1 LYCLFCIKTKRWR
14 VSPTGSLA
22 ARWFLRGDVAEQ
34 GKVADAPALRSQEG
48 TMAKTDTPQSD
59 APIVVDRRKLLA
71 AAAAMTAV
79 NTMPTMADAE
89 AVPRPVQSSAL
100 PPGVQ
105 TPKVCAA
112 TARRLLEICRR
123 NELRRAAQLPL
134 LSIPKE
140 LRRMKQQEELEAFSW
155 FEAAHGPAVWARVLE
170 ARRRA
175 EGNPNWRPNWMDGI
189 HYQNQVYAALRA
201 RFSAEREKA

>member
-1 LYCLFCIKTKRWR
+1 
-14 VSPTGSLA
+14 
-22 ARWFLRGDVAEQ
+22 
-34 GKVADAPALRSQEG
+34 
-48 TMAKTDTPQSD
+48 MAKIDTPQSD

-79 NTMPTMADAE
+79 NAMPRTADAD
-89 AVPRPVQSSAL
+89 ALRDPIHSSAL
-100 PPGVQ
+100 RAGVQ
-105 TPKVCAA
+105 APKVCAA
-112 TARRLLEICRR
+112 TARRLLEICRL
-123 NELRRAAQLPL
+123 NEIRRAAKLPP

-140 LRRMKQQEELEAFSW
+140 LRRMKRQEELEAFSR

-175 EGNPNWRPNWMDGI
+175 EGNPNWRPNWMEGI
-189 HYQNQVYAALRA
+189 HHQNQVYPALRA

>member
-1 LYCLFCIKTKRWR
+1 
-14 VSPTGSLA
+14 
-22 ARWFLRGDVAEQ
+22 
-34 GKVADAPALRSQEG
+34 
-48 TMAKTDTPQSD
+48 MAKTDTPQSD

-105 TPKVCAA
+105 TQKVCAA
-112 TARRLLEICRR
+112 TARRLLEISRR

-140 LRRMKQQEELEAFSW
+140 LRRIKQQEELEAFSW

-175 EGNPNWRPNWMDGI
+175 EGNPN
-189 HYQNQVYAALRA
+189 
-201 RFSAEREKA
+201 

>member
-1 LYCLFCIKTKRWR
+1 
-14 VSPTGSLA
+14 
-22 ARWFLRGDVAEQ
+22 
-34 GKVADAPALRSQEG
+34 
-48 TMAKTDTPQSD
+48 MAKTDTPQSD

-123 NELRRAAQLPL
+123 NELRRAAQLPP
-134 LSIPKE
+134 LSIPRE
-140 LRRMKQQEELEAFSW
+140 LRRMKQQEELKAFSW

-175 EGNPNWRPNWMDGI
+175 EGNPNWRPNWMDGT